1 MDCSRGSLPVAKKCI
16 KDPKAKLIERER
28 KRERER
34 ERERESAVIALESV
48 ERQAEGQRV
57 LLRNAEEQLVASRE
71 QILALKKKLKE
82 V

>member
-16 KDPKAKLIERER
+16 KDPKAKLI
-28 KRERER
+28 ERER

-71 QILALKKKLKE
+71 
-82 V
+82 

>member
-1 MDCSRGSLPVAKKCI
+1 MDCSRGSLPVAKKRI
-16 KDPKAKLIERER
+16 KDPKAKLIE
-28 KRERER
+28 RERER